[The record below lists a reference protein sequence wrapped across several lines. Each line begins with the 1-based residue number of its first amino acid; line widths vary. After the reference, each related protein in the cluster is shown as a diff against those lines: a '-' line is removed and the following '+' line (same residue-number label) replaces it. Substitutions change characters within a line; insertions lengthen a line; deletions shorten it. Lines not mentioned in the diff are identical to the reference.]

1 MITVRFVGQRR
12 RAVRPDTRDLWK
24 ELLEEEAQPAAPG
37 NTVNS
42 VLSARK
48 ILLYA
53 TFGTAGVALA
63 IPIVV
68 TVAIFTAGILHE
80 GVTTIQAVLG
90 R

>member
-1 MITVRFVGQRR
+1 M
-12 RAVRPDTRDLWK
+12 RPDVPDSWK
-24 ELLEEEAQPAAPG
+24 ELLEDERRPAERGSGA
-37 NTVNS
+37 NS

-63 IPIVV
+63 IPIAV
-68 TVAIFTAGILHE
+68 TVVVFTAGLLQE
-80 GVTTIQAVLG
+80 GVTTIQAFLG

>member
-1 MITVRFVGQRR
+1 M
-12 RAVRPDTRDLWK
+12 RPDVRDSWK
-24 ELLEEEAQPAAPG
+24 ELLEEERRPAGRGSA
-37 NTVNS
+37 VNS

-63 IPIVV
+63 IPIAV
-68 TVAIFTAGILHE
+68 TVVVFTAGLLHE
-80 GVTTIQAVLG
+80 GVTTIQALLG